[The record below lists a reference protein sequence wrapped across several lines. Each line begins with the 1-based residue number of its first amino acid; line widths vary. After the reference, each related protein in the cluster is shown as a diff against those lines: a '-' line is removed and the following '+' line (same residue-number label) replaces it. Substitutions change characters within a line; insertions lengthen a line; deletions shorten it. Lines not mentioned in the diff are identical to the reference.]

1 MSQRETIRRIL
12 REETSMV
19 LREKILKMFKT
30 IGLEK
35 TSNVFGGID
44 GLFKIL
50 NVNSPMDYLHLF
62 DDLDIVDS
70 EENSD
75 YTLYR
80 YQSGYN
86 IMVYSTEFGR
96 HAMINWDTIWGV
108 LWGHFRLNQDEI
120 QKLTMK
126 WISDVYDLHDV
137 NTIDLRNDDIIE
149 TL

>member
-1 MSQRETIRRIL
+1 MNVVTNMSQKETIRRIL

-86 IMVYSTEFGR
+86 IMVYSTEFVSQSR
-96 HAMINWDTIWGV
+96 SICLLIFVFHLD
-108 LWGHFRLNQDEI
+108 
-120 QKLTMK
+120 
-126 WISDVYDLHDV
+126 
-137 NTIDLRNDDIIE
+137 
-149 TL
+149 